1 MTRAETYNTEYV
13 KMNHAYIQLFES
25 YQVLMQ
31 ADDVDKEVKQILES
45 VFMVL
50 NPTLDK
56 IKSEMTVKTRYKE
69 DSASGKAQKEKISG
83 TKSEESNGGKI
94 FHPTF

>member
-31 ADDVDKEVKQILES
+31 ADDVDEEVKQVLES

-50 NPTLDK
+50 NPTLDR
-56 IKSEMTVKTRYKE
+56 IKSEMTVKTRYKT
-69 DSASGKAQKEKISG
+69 DSSSNQPQKAKNSEIV
-83 TKSEESNGGKI
+83 SEESNDGKV
-94 FHPTF
+94 FHPKF

>member
-31 ADDVDKEVKQILES
+31 ADDVDEEVKQVLES

-50 NPTLDK
+50 NPTLDR
-56 IKSEMTVKTRYKE
+56 IKSEMTVKTRYKT
-69 DSASGKAQKEKISG
+69 DSSSNKTQKGKSSEIV
-83 TKSEESNGGKI
+83 TEESNGGKV
-94 FHPTF
+94 FHPKF